1 VTTFLVDTN
10 VLSEIRRSRP
20 DLRVRRWFI
29 ATARESL
36 RISVI
41 TELELARGV
50 LLARRR
56 DPVAAASLERWLDSV
71 MRGLTHPALEVTG
84 PIVQVTAA
92 IQVPDRRPLGDA
104 LIAATAL
111 HHGLTLVTRNEKDFQ
126 IPGLSV
132 INPFSDAESTLE
144 T

>member
-1 VTTFLVDTN
+1 VTFLIDTN
-10 VLSEIRRSRP
+10 VVSETRRPRP
-20 DLRVRRWFI
+20 DPGVMRWFDT
-29 ATARESL
+29 TARESL

-41 TELELARGV
+41 TELELHRGV

-56 DPVAAASLERWLDSV
+56 DPVAAASLERWRDSV
-71 MRGLTHPALEVTG
+71 IRGLTHPALEVTG
-84 PIVQVTAA
+84 AIAQVAAA

-111 HHGLTLVTRNEKDFQ
+111 HHGFTLVTRNVRDFDV
-126 IPGLSV
+126 PGLAV
-132 INPFSDAESTLE
+132 IDPFSDAESTLE